1 MIGPDGHEEQ
11 LLEEPLRFEGIPI
24 NEKFRQ
30 HRIKVLEEVLNSVIA
45 SIIITFFLFFTL
57 AGIDDPYAM
66 KYAMLFSLILFSV
79 IVLSVLW
86 ISYWRWKKTM
96 ITFKDT
102 EITVFRDTVFKKE
115 IRIAYTKIAST
126 NINQGIINRLTNTSK
141 LMININSRVN
151 TNVPELTLTFDV
163 VMTDRI
169 RANLSQKMYHT
180 NTLPA
185 DEDNIPSI
193 VTITTKDIVLH
204 SFLSQPTA
212 SALFGIAMFFIGIYE
227 MSTNSGDFGAGIIAI
242 FFAAI
247 TYVIPVVA
255 MIFHYFNYKIYRVG
269 DTIYLSHGF
278 IRTYHKS
285 FKVTKINAVRLRSPL
300 IPRLMGRYML
310 DAEVVG
316 LAIGGNDDGSNIA
329 PLLCPM
335 KDRETIDRVMGSIV
349 PEFIYDVE
357 LEHQPKVAAK
367 PIFIRAALWSVILV
381 IIAGVSYDS
390 ISRILVD
397 ENTLI
402 GYVAIGTV
410 AISAIIV
417 LSIFMNGI
425 WSRRVVKYGRGADL
439 FTFVV
444 GIIDRKITTMS
455 YDKVQI
461 SKVESGPFSRPYGL
475 AKCNISLLSSMGSQN
490 IYSGYFVTEDLESIS
505 EEVVARV
512 KDGRYNYRDYL

>member
-1 MIGPDGHEEQ
+1 MIGLDGREEQ
-11 LLEEPLRFEGIPI
+11 SSEEPLRLEGIPV

-30 HRIKVLEEVLNSVIA
+30 HKIKVLEEVLNSIIA
-45 SIIITFFLFFTL
+45 SIIITFFLFAIL
-57 AGIDDPYAM
+57 SGIDDPYAM
-66 KYAMLFSLILFSV
+66 KYALLFSSILFFG
-79 IVLSVLW
+79 IVLSALW

-115 IRIAYTKIAST
+115 VRIAYTKIAST
-126 NINQGIINRLTNTSK
+126 NVNRGIINRLTNTSK

-151 TNVPELTLTFDV
+151 TYVPELTLTFDV
-163 VMTDRI
+163 LMTDRI

-193 VTITTKDIVLH
+193 VTITTKDVILH

-227 MSTNSGDFGAGIIAI
+227 MSTNTGDFGTGLIAI

-247 TYVIPVVA
+247 SYVIPVVA

-269 DTIYLSHGF
+269 DTIYLSHGL

-335 KDRETIDRVMGSIV
+335 KDRKTIDWVMGSIV

-357 LEHQPKVAAK
+357 LEHQPKAAAK
-367 PIFIRAALWSVILV
+367 PIFIRAALWSVISV

-390 ISRILVD
+390 ISRIIIGEDVI
-397 ENTLI
+397 I
-402 GYVAIGTV
+402 GYIAIGAVVVST
-410 AISAIIV
+410 IIV
-417 LSIFMNGI
+417 LGIFMNGI
-425 WSRRVVKYGRGADL
+425 WSRKVVKYGRSADL

-455 YDKVQI
+455 YDKVQMA
-461 SKVESGPFSRPYGL
+461 KVESGPFSRPYGL

-490 IYSGYFVTEDLESIS
+490 IYSGYFDVEDLEAIS
-505 EEVVARV
+505 EEVIARV
-512 KDGRYNYRDYL
+512 KDGRYNYRKYL